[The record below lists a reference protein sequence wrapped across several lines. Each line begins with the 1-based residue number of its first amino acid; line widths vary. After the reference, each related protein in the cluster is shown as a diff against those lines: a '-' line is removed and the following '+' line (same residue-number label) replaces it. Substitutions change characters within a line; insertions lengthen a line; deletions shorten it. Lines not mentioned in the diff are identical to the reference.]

1 VYRTGWVTRR
11 AATHEVFR
19 NPHHTFVEFQFLF
32 DHLTEHAN
40 AKVVVVTESLGK
52 ALANLIGNDGRSDQL
67 GVSVLQAGSRV
78 GP

>member
-1 VYRTGWVTRR
+1 MNMPEPSSKPATRVR
-11 AATHEVFR
+11 RGMMLRYQWKYFT
-19 NPHHTFVEFQFLF
+19 QFLF

-67 GVSVLQAGSRV
+67 GV
-78 GP
+78 